1 MVGQGSRFAAC
12 SNHAGVI
19 LLSVPGNK
27 PGTSLSLKNSVLH
40 HNEQRTV
47 RLPRGCNDRVGAWRE
62 QPPTPPIVG
71 GQHCIV
77 ADYC

>member
-12 SNHAGVI
+12 SHHADII

-40 HNEQRTV
+40 QNEQRTV
-47 RLPRGCNDRVGAWRE
+47 RSLPCLRLRAPCRLAGKPVICVLSLIIAE
-62 QPPTPPIVG
+62 
-71 GQHCIV
+71 
-77 ADYC
+77 

>member
-12 SNHAGVI
+12 SNHADII

-40 HNEQRTV
+40 QNEQRTV
-47 RLPRGCNDRVGAWRE
+47 RS
-62 QPPTPPIVG
+62 PPCLRLRASSWLAGKPVICVLSL
-71 GQHCIV
+71 II
-77 ADYC
+77 AE

>member
-12 SNHAGVI
+12 SNHADII

-40 HNEQRTV
+40 QNEQRTARSLAGL
-47 RLPRGCNDRVGAWRE
+47 RLCASCRFTGKPGVCVLSLIIAE
-62 QPPTPPIVG
+62 
-71 GQHCIV
+71 
-77 ADYC
+77 

>member
-12 SNHAGVI
+12 SNHADII

-40 HNEQRTV
+40 QNEQRTV
-47 RLPRGCNDRVGAWRE
+47 RSLPCLRLRASSWLAGKPVIRVLSLIIAE
-62 QPPTPPIVG
+62 
-71 GQHCIV
+71 
-77 ADYC
+77 